1 MFESIYCSYPF
12 SEDWEKQMCK
22 KVLTDARE
30 WGEKQRENN
39 NRINLHNRIAMMQR
53 YNK

>member
-12 SEDWEKQMCK
+12 CKDWEKEMCK

-30 WGEKQRENN
+30 WGEKIDKQEMKKKLGEK
-39 NRINLHNRIAMMQR
+39 IKMFKF
-53 YNK
+53 YNG